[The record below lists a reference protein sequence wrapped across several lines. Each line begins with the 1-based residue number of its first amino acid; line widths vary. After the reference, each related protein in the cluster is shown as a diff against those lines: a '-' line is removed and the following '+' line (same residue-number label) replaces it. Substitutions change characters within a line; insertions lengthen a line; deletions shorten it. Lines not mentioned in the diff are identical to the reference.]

1 MLSVSFNGIL
11 YRKAGIIDPGKKT
24 AVFIVCGISKE
35 IDPVSYGRVCSSRKI
50 QIHKTIPGIFLICGS
65 FVDT

>member
-1 MLSVSFNGIL
+1 MESCTGRLVSSIQA
-11 YRKAGIIDPGKKT
+11 RKLQ
-24 AVFIVCGISKE
+24 FIVCGISKE
-35 IDPVSYGRVCSSRKI
+35 IDPVSYRMVCSSGKV